1 MKSNE
6 NNSNKINF
14 VNDKRIQL
22 TNFIK
27 GFASSFQP
35 KETLLIT
42 GTVPGE
48 TRLSQLSRQDFQ
60 RADKVSNND
69 RFNGVYGYFFE
80 DFLKFSQNVFINDI
94 DDNLKKNS
102 KFDFIVADLPL
113 NLGPKQEYIY
123 NKSRKVYKSWNILIS
138 LFDFISDSST
148 LLVIMPNTIINNGKD
163 FFLDLRDNGIYN
175 NLIFKTPERIHPQT
189 GVQTYILGFQKRFTE
204 KQFVAQIEIDFNNGV
219 NNLNTIIENYKLGI
233 NGSHETVTEK
243 DDWSNKNLN
252 IKKVKTKDFVNGFW
266 EKRGH
271 FVSFSKYA
279 FQNRFDKLSENYINY
294 KQFELSEIILKD
306 KINII
311 HKGKFQ
317 NTKDAFYI
325 KLVGTITTD
334 FKLENIEKH
343 QHFAQIIINPKIVSL
358 KFLKFFYT
366 SELGIDILKSLKR
379 GLTIQKIYKN
389 DLLKSIVLIPDINE
403 QNSFIDAHEKL
414 SRIEESIK
422 SLKKELS
429 LNPNTK
435 DEVIKKWD
443 ELHKPFVKLTKADEI
458 RNLISIGENKEIEF
472 KETLRKCI
480 RKNESDKEVE
490 KTALKNIVAFLNS
503 DGGTLLIG
511 ISDNGEIKGIEN
523 DIFNNKD
530 KYLLHF
536 TNLIKDKIGPSFF
549 NLINHDIYKVEN
561 KLILLVQ
568 CKTSK
573 NDVFLKWKGEE
584 EYYIRTNPSAIRLT
598 GSKLL
603 KYTSERQEQFSTS
616 E

>member
-1 MKSNE
+1 
-6 NNSNKINF
+6 
-14 VNDKRIQL
+14 
-22 TNFIK
+22 
-27 GFASSFQP
+27 

-60 RADKVSNND
+60 RADKVYNND

-233 NGSHETVTEK
+233 NGSHVTVTEK

-279 FQNRFDKLSENYINY
+279 FQ
-294 KQFELSEIILKD
+294 
-306 KINII
+306 
-311 HKGKFQ
+311 
-317 NTKDAFYI
+317 
-325 KLVGTITTD
+325 
-334 FKLENIEKH
+334 
-343 QHFAQIIINPKIVSL
+343 
-358 KFLKFFYT
+358 
-366 SELGIDILKSLKR
+366 
-379 GLTIQKIYKN
+379 
-389 DLLKSIVLIPDINE
+389 
-403 QNSFIDAHEKL
+403 
-414 SRIEESIK
+414 
-422 SLKKELS
+422 
-429 LNPNTK
+429 
-435 DEVIKKWD
+435 
-443 ELHKPFVKLTKADEI
+443 
-458 RNLISIGENKEIEF
+458 
-472 KETLRKCI
+472 
-480 RKNESDKEVE
+480 
-490 KTALKNIVAFLNS
+490 
-503 DGGTLLIG
+503 
-511 ISDNGEIKGIEN
+511 
-523 DIFNNKD
+523 
-530 KYLLHF
+530 
-536 TNLIKDKIGPSFF
+536 
-549 NLINHDIYKVEN
+549 
-561 KLILLVQ
+561 
-568 CKTSK
+568 
-573 NDVFLKWKGEE
+573 
-584 EYYIRTNPSAIRLT
+584 
-598 GSKLL
+598 
-603 KYTSERQEQFSTS
+603 
-616 E
+616 